1 MKILM
6 LLPGPLFFQLSS
18 SLWSFETSE
27 SDFRILSA
35 PGVNPRCAYVLHLVG
50 AVILNQFR
58 IVKCA
63 ALLVGLSTILALEFL
78 LVQLDFCCQSLFS
91 NNFFQIRVRLV
102 LDMVFFVA
110 QLSLSLN
117 FKKIF

>member
-1 MKILM
+1 M
-6 LLPGPLFFQLSS
+6 
-18 SLWSFETSE
+18 
-27 SDFRILSA
+27 
-35 PGVNPRCAYVLHLVG
+35 G
-50 AVILNQFR
+50 AVILNQFI

-117 FKKIF
+117 FMLKKSFKPWASAFVFWNILESLLLITWVHFQVLPVLISLFILAGPKK